1 MLSYYLFCWN
11 NQVTILD
18 TKITIDVESLMK
30 AESDSNVLTEYVS
43 YYTTQ
48 MLLDEANRQLNGRTL
63 TEKEKTEM
71 FIN

>member
-63 TEKEKTEM
+63 TEKEKAEM